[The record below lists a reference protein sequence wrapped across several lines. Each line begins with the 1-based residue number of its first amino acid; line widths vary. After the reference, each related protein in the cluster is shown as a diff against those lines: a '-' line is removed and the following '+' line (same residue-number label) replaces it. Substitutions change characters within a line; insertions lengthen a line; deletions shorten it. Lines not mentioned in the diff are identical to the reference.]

1 MNTNTTSSATSIAG
15 KQVRLLSNG
24 WCFHLGELPESWQ
37 RNADESDFS
46 PVTIPH
52 DWSVQFPFSQEY
64 SSGTGYVCGGIG
76 WYRCHFR
83 LPENAKGKRIRLSF
97 DGVYKHSRVWVNG
110 YYKGFHAYGYTPF
123 SYDITDDVSFGER
136 DNIIAVRVDHPD
148 LADSRWFTGSGIERP
163 VSVSIEEPVHTAEYG
178 VRFSA
183 IKASREAASV
193 SLSARICN
201 DSEDTAATR
210 VVFRLYRRQD
220 EAAAPVLETSVHL
233 TLDPHS
239 SCRAEAE
246 GIVPKP
252 ALWSPAHPSLYI
264 LQTSIAVNDEPSYTA
279 DSQLVG
285 IRTFSFDPEKGFT
298 INGHPDKLRGVCLH
312 EDCGTLGNA
321 FYKEVWYRRLTKLK
335 AMGCNAIRMSHNP
348 HAAGFY
354 ELCDELGFFVMDEA
368 FDEWEGP
375 KNKWSTGHNV
385 YPPRHEGYYE
395 DFPACHK
402 TDLQAMIDR
411 GFNHPS
417 IILWSIGNEIDYP
430 NDPYCHPLFREM
442 TGNNDANKPAAER
455 MYNPDR
461 PNTERLV
468 TLAAML
474 ASEVKK
480 IDRTRPV
487 TLAAAFPELSA
498 QLGFLNSMDVAGY
511 NYKEH
516 LYEESH
522 RKFPQLP
529 FLGSENGHGWEEWKV
544 VRDRCYISGQFLW
557 TGIDYLGETVGWP
570 QRGSMAGLLDVAGF
584 EKPGYWRRQSF
595 WSAEP
600 MVHMVTSR
608 AEHSGEEWTRP
619 LAESWNYNPGETI
632 EVRAYTNLKEADL
645 FLNGQRIAS
654 GHRNDDA
661 DAIYFN
667 VPFTE
672 GVLSVRARGTLTTLP
687 GCAKV
692 AGQENQQTFYEAN
705 DKLCTVLTPSR
716 LLLAPVS
723 VPAEFVSDPEH
734 PVQQLEVSV
743 LDASGAFVH
752 AGAYRIHV
760 KVTDG
765 TLLGL
770 ESGDLCDDTDYTS
783 DVRSSCRGH
792 LIVFVRRN
800 RPDRPV
806 TVSAE
811 CDELAAAR
819 ITC

>member
-1 MNTNTTSSATSIAG
+1 M
-15 KQVRLLSNG
+15 LCLS
-24 WCFHLGELPESWQ
+24 
-37 RNADESDFS
+37 R
-46 PVTIPH
+46 
-52 DWSVQFPFSQEY
+52 
-64 SSGTGYVCGGIG
+64 
-76 WYRCHFR
+76 
-83 LPENAKGKRIRLSF
+83 
-97 DGVYKHSRVWVNG
+97 
-110 YYKGFHAYGYTPF
+110 
-123 SYDITDDVSFGER
+123 
-136 DNIIAVRVDHPD
+136 
-148 LADSRWFTGSGIERP
+148 
-163 VSVSIEEPVHTAEYG
+163 
-178 VRFSA
+178 
-183 IKASREAASV
+183 
-193 SLSARICN
+193 
-201 DSEDTAATR
+201 
-210 VVFRLYRRQD
+210 
-220 EAAAPVLETSVHL
+220 
-233 TLDPHS
+233 
-239 SCRAEAE
+239 
-246 GIVPKP
+246 
-252 ALWSPAHPSLYI
+252 
-264 LQTSIAVNDEPSYTA
+264 
-279 DSQLVG
+279 
-285 IRTFSFDPEKGFT
+285 
-298 INGHPDKLRGVCLH
+298 
-312 EDCGTLGNA
+312 GTLGNA
-321 FYKEVWYRRLTKLK
+321 FYKEVWYRRLTKIK

-455 MYNPDR
+455 MCNPDR

-480 IDRTRPV
+480 FDRTRPV

-498 QLGFLNSMDVAGY
+498 QLGFLNSLDVAGY

-608 AEHSGEEWTRP
+608 AEHSGEEWARP

-632 EVRAYTNLKEADL
+632 EVRAYTNLEEADL

-667 VPFTE
+667 VPFNE

-687 GCAKV
+687 GCAQE

-792 LIVFVRRN
+792 LIVFVRRD

>member
-1 MNTNTTSSATSIAG
+1 M
-15 KQVRLLSNG
+15 LLSNG

-83 LPENAKGKRIRLSF
+83 LPEDVKGKRIRLSF

-220 EAAAPVLETSVHL
+220 AAAAPVLETSVHL

-239 SCRAEAE
+239 SCRAEAK

-264 LQTSIAVNDEPSYTA
+264 LRTSIAVNDEPSYTA

-480 IDRTRPV
+480 FDRTRPV

-498 QLGFLNSMDVAGY
+498 QLGFLNSLDVAGY

-608 AEHSGEEWTRP
+608 AEHSGEEWARP

-632 EVRAYTNLKEADL
+632 EVRAYTNLEEADL

-687 GCAKV
+687 GCAQE

-792 LIVFVRRN
+792 LIVFVRRD

>member
-1 MNTNTTSSATSIAG
+1 M
-15 KQVRLLSNG
+15 LLSNG

-83 LPENAKGKRIRLSF
+83 LPEDVKGKRIRLSF

-220 EAAAPVLETSVHL
+220 AAAAPVLETSVHL

-239 SCRAEAE
+239 SCRAEAK

-264 LQTSIAVNDEPSYTA
+264 LRTSIAVNDEPSYTA

-298 INGHPDKLRGVCLH
+298 LNGHPDKLRGVCLH

-480 IDRTRPV
+480 FDRTRPV

-498 QLGFLNSMDVAGY
+498 QLGFLNSLDVAGY

-608 AEHSGEEWTRP
+608 AEHSGEEWARP

-632 EVRAYTNLKEADL
+632 EVRAYTNLEEADL

-654 GHRNDDA
+654 GHRNDDT

-672 GVLSVRARGTLTTLP
+672 GVLSVKARGTLTTLP
-687 GCAKV
+687 GCAQV
-692 AGQENQQTFYEAN
+692 AGQENQQPFYEAN

-792 LIVFVRRN
+792 LIVFVRRD

-806 TVSAE
+806 TVRAE

>member
-1 MNTNTTSSATSIAG
+1 M
-15 KQVRLLSNG
+15 LLSNG

-83 LPENAKGKRIRLSF
+83 LPEDVKGKRIRLSF

-220 EAAAPVLETSVHL
+220 AAAAPVLETSVHL

-239 SCRAEAE
+239 SCRAEAK

-264 LQTSIAVNDEPSYTA
+264 LRTSIAVNDEPSYTA

-321 FYKEVWYRRLTKLK
+321 FYKEVWYRRLTKIK

-480 IDRTRPV
+480 FDRTRPV

-498 QLGFLNSMDVAGY
+498 QLGFLNSLDVAGY

-608 AEHSGEEWTRP
+608 AEHSGEEWARP

-632 EVRAYTNLKEADL
+632 EVRAYTNLEEADL

-687 GCAKV
+687 GCAQE

-792 LIVFVRRN
+792 LIVFVRRD

>member
-1 MNTNTTSSATSIAG
+1 M
-15 KQVRLLSNG
+15 LLSNG

-83 LPENAKGKRIRLSF
+83 LPEDVKGKRIRLSF

-220 EAAAPVLETSVHL
+220 AAAAPVLETSVHL

-239 SCRAEAE
+239 SCRAEAK

-264 LQTSIAVNDEPSYTA
+264 LRTSIAVNDEPSYTA

-321 FYKEVWYRRLTKLK
+321 FYKEVWYRRLTKIK

-480 IDRTRPV
+480 FDRTRPV

-498 QLGFLNSMDVAGY
+498 QLGFLNSLDVAGY

-608 AEHSGEEWTRP
+608 AEHSGEEWARP

-632 EVRAYTNLKEADL
+632 EVRAYTNLEEADL

-667 VPFTE
+667 VPFNE

-687 GCAKV
+687 GCAQE
-692 AGQENQQTFYEAN
+692 AGQENRQTFYEAN

-792 LIVFVRRN
+792 LIVFVRRD

-806 TVSAE
+806 TVRAE

>member
-1 MNTNTTSSATSIAG
+1 
-15 KQVRLLSNG
+15 
-24 WCFHLGELPESWQ
+24 
-37 RNADESDFS
+37 
-46 PVTIPH
+46 
-52 DWSVQFPFSQEY
+52 
-64 SSGTGYVCGGIG
+64 
-76 WYRCHFR
+76 
-83 LPENAKGKRIRLSF
+83 
-97 DGVYKHSRVWVNG
+97 
-110 YYKGFHAYGYTPF
+110 
-123 SYDITDDVSFGER
+123 
-136 DNIIAVRVDHPD
+136 
-148 LADSRWFTGSGIERP
+148 
-163 VSVSIEEPVHTAEYG
+163 
-178 VRFSA
+178 
-183 IKASREAASV
+183 
-193 SLSARICN
+193 
-201 DSEDTAATR
+201 
-210 VVFRLYRRQD
+210 
-220 EAAAPVLETSVHL
+220 
-233 TLDPHS
+233 
-239 SCRAEAE
+239 
-246 GIVPKP
+246 
-252 ALWSPAHPSLYI
+252 
-264 LQTSIAVNDEPSYTA
+264 
-279 DSQLVG
+279 
-285 IRTFSFDPEKGFT
+285 
-298 INGHPDKLRGVCLH
+298 
-312 EDCGTLGNA
+312 
-321 FYKEVWYRRLTKLK
+321 
-335 AMGCNAIRMSHNP
+335 
-348 HAAGFY
+348 
-354 ELCDELGFFVMDEA
+354 
-368 FDEWEGP
+368 
-375 KNKWSTGHNV
+375 
-385 YPPRHEGYYE
+385 
-395 DFPACHK
+395 
-402 TDLQAMIDR
+402 
-411 GFNHPS
+411 
-417 IILWSIGNEIDYP
+417 
-430 NDPYCHPLFREM
+430 
-442 TGNNDANKPAAER
+442 
-455 MYNPDR
+455 
-461 PNTERLV
+461 
-468 TLAAML
+468 
-474 ASEVKK
+474 
-480 IDRTRPV
+480 
-487 TLAAAFPELSA
+487 
-498 QLGFLNSMDVAGY
+498 MDVAGY

-743 LDASGAFVH
+743 LDASAAFVH